1 MASSQEVVVE
11 LAQRAANG
19 NVETTTKHTAVLR
32 STVTKLSRCLKCKIL
47 CSCEQTVIL
56 CMVAF
61 SGIAHLY
68 VFYLYSN
75 QFTTFERDWLWI
87 FPFLSA
93 LSLLLV
99 LSFVVRILSA
109 ACCSQNVITK
119 REVRPQRSLPY
130 LLEVL
135 RDVVKTIYLTLFD
148 VNGKLFLVKLHLLE
162 LFENSFQMYNAVTLY
177 TCSMPIEMMVVLS
190 AIFIIEL
197 CIILWT
203 SFHLDS
209 QIYRDRQI
217 MADMITDIFC
227 MGFPLSYFF
236 FAFNVPVH
244 IETMAQLV
252 GLPTL
257 FLLSKANDVWE
268 DVFKIDAQRIDANRV
283 EIKRRSSKR
292 NSIFQLAEN
301 IEVMQKQV
309 NHFPNWLR
317 TVFAICNVG
326 FIAFYG
332 AIIVVQLLSRPSNL
346 QCNNIYT
353 EDIWSKC
360 SVELP
365 FCQNFFLPTCDCG
378 VMILRNYTNKTLPSS
393 FGGLQSLLKLAIYE
407 GKLEALSVS
416 FGTNHPRL
424 IVLIL
429 KGTQL
434 QRLPDSIV
442 ELQSLIRLDVS
453 MNRLTTL
460 PEKTGKL
467 SNLIYLNCAENNI
480 TFIPQSIGDMSDM
493 IWLKMNG
500 NRITHLPN
508 SMGQLKRLTFLQVDN
523 NPLTKLPATFR
534 GLKNLRYI
542 YAANNSLATLP
553 LEIGNLNILRMA
565 DFRNNKLRTLPMS
578 VSNFKMVQQ
587 FYLAGNPLC
596 PEYTFP
602 ASLASAEGLCKAQCA
617 LHGCLDAWVGD
628 GYCDDIDYM
637 YEDIKMA
644 EKHGD
649 PTMPAQRGCNVKTC
663 DFDGGDCPRP

>member
-227 MGFPLSYFF
+227 MVFPLSYFF
-236 FAFNVPVH
+236 FAFNVPVQ

-317 TVFAICNVG
+317 AVFAICNVV

-365 FCQNFFLPTCDCG
+365 FCQNVCWARSDNKGQALI
-378 VMILRNYTNKTLPSS
+378 ILIIRPPPSVKGYSVWKCLTPFPFRTITHISIDFRKTLYYFYS
-393 FGGLQSLLKLAIYE
+393 FFNYNSLLFLYFIYQNQNYLHKTIN
-407 GKLEALSVS
+407 GLVVS
-416 FGTNHPRL
+416 LRLHFYANHK
-424 IVLIL
+424 IFV
-429 KGTQL
+429 
-434 QRLPDSIV
+434 
-442 ELQSLIRLDVS
+442 
-453 MNRLTTL
+453 
-460 PEKTGKL
+460 
-467 SNLIYLNCAENNI
+467 YLFFY
-480 TFIPQSIGDMSDM
+480 FI
-493 IWLKMNG
+493 K
-500 NRITHLPN
+500 
-508 SMGQLKRLTFLQVDN
+508 
-523 NPLTKLPATFR
+523 
-534 GLKNLRYI
+534 
-542 YAANNSLATLP
+542 
-553 LEIGNLNILRMA
+553 
-565 DFRNNKLRTLPMS
+565 
-578 VSNFKMVQQ
+578 
-587 FYLAGNPLC
+587 
-596 PEYTFP
+596 
-602 ASLASAEGLCKAQCA
+602 
-617 LHGCLDAWVGD
+617 
-628 GYCDDIDYM
+628 
-637 YEDIKMA
+637 
-644 EKHGD
+644 
-649 PTMPAQRGCNVKTC
+649 
-663 DFDGGDCPRP
+663 